1 MSWRHEHRRLATPP
15 GTLEQ
20 GTGTEKGNRN
30 CPRSQQS
37 YPTMGRGPG
46 AVLLSDGVTD
56 ATRTILST
64 ESIQRVRRRPLQPPP
79 THFSRPQPT
88 HEEGSG
94 LGCFASDILTE
105 GSQTSRLGE
114 LSMGCSLGSDS
125 SRPES
130 VLSESSC
137 ERQSL
142 DHSDSHKL
150 HSPERDPIVVVLSS
164 RRFSKPAKNTSQSVT
179 CHSPLATRGTRPFF
193 GVLQSLSSFFFGKKP
208 FAAHFQAMRRDPRF

>member
-1 MSWRHEHRRLATPP
+1 MKWRHEHRRLATPP

-30 CPRSQQS
+30 CPMSQQS

-46 AVLLSDGVTD
+46 AVLLSEGVTD
-56 ATRTILST
+56 ATRTILSS

-88 HEEGSG
+88 HEEGPG
-94 LGCFASDILTE
+94 LGCSASDILRLCSTE

-142 DHSDSHKL
+142 DQSDSHKL
-150 HSPERDPIVVVLSS
+150 HSPDLSS
-164 RRFSKPAKNTSQSVT
+164 RRFSKPAKNTSLSVT